1 MKQNVAIV
9 MGGYSN
15 EFQISILSGM
25 TMLEHI
31 DKDRYA
37 PYAVFITAEKW
48 YCKEPFDEEVEI
60 DKHDFSVTYKD
71 KKICFDVVLNII
83 HGTPGEDGL
92 LQAYLELINIPHTSC
107 GAYQAALTF
116 NKRDCIA
123 LLKPHNIATAENYY
137 LNKGQDYSADEI
149 IKKVGLPCFVKA
161 NKSGSSYGV
170 SKVYKAA
177 DFDQAVD
184 YAFSEDDEIIVE
196 SFLAGKEVSVGIIP
210 WKGSLKVLTPTEI
223 RSENDFFDYEAKYLG
238 KAQEITP
245 AELSAAET
253 EEVQGL
259 TKRIYE
265 FLKLDGVVRI
275 DFIFHRGK
283 PHFVEVNS
291 NPGMSPES
299 IVPKQLAHDGISIKT
314 MIDELIA
321 AALPQGH

>member
-31 DKDRYA
+31 DHQKFK
-37 PYAVFITAEKW
+37 PYAVYITADKW
-48 YCKEPFDEEVEI
+48 YCKEPFKEEIEI
-60 DKHDFSVTYKD
+60 DKHDFSLTYQG

-92 LQAYLELINIPHTSC
+92 LQAYFELINIPHTSC
-107 GAYQAALTF
+107 RAYQAALTF

-137 LNKGQDYSADEI
+137 LNKGQDYVVDEI
-149 IKKVGLPCFVKA
+149 IDKVGLPCFVKA

-170 SKVYKAA
+170 SKVYEAT
-177 DFDQAVD
+177 DFDQAVA
-184 YAFSEDDEIIVE
+184 YALSEDDEIIVE
-196 SFLAGKEVSVGIIP
+196 SFLTGKEVSVGIIP
-210 WKGSLKVLTPTEI
+210 WKGKLKVLTPTEI
-223 RSENDFFDYEAKYLG
+223 RSDNDFFDYEAKYLG

-245 AELSAAET
+245 AEISTAET
-253 EEVQGL
+253 EEVQRL
-259 TKRIYE
+259 TKMIYQ

-275 DFIFHRGK
+275 DFIFHQGK

-299 IVPKQLAHDGISIKT
+299 IVPKQLAHDGISIT
-314 MIDELIA
+314 ALIDELIA
-321 AALPQGH
+321 AAR